1 MFGLAALA
9 VRREELVAALPLL
22 RMRRRTQQCGLLRF
36 LAIGL
41 ELTLHFGALAR
52 DVDVHARFKTEQQS
66 GAAECGAELHAAAGV
81 ATARIACTRYGTLFA
96 LLRCRLH
103 AAYTTY
109 RLCSQAKMDAR

>member
-9 VRREELVAALPLL
+9 VGSEELVAALPLL
-22 RMRRRTQQCGLLRF
+22 RMRRRAEQRCLLRF

-41 ELTLHFGALAR
+41 KLALHLRTLAR

-81 ATARIACTRYGTLFA
+81 ATARSFCTGYGTLFA

-103 AAYTTY
+103 AAYATY
-109 RLCSQAKMDAR
+109 RLQTAIL